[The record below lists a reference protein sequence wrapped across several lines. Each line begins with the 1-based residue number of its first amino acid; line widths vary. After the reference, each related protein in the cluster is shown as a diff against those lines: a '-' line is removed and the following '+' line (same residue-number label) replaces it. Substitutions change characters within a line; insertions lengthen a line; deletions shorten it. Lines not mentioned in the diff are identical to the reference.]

1 MTNVIDKRTTLIWQE
16 TDLEE
21 SLPEQALLIVSY
33 NDVVLIEQREMSLSI
48 NYDSIPEL
56 IKVLRTI
63 HREKSK

>member
-1 MTNVIDKRTTLIWQE
+1 MTNAIDERTTLIWQE

-21 SLPEQALLIVSY
+21 LVPEQALLIVSY
-33 NDVVLIEQREMSLSI
+33 IDVVSIEQREMSLYI